1 MKNSYNSEIIIVA
14 RVCHTLKLLN
24 NFSVQQSMSNIKDKE
39 KSLNFRIKK
48 NADTKKTSNIM

>member
-1 MKNSYNSEIIIVA
+1 MKNNYNSEIIIVV
-14 RVCHTLKLLN
+14 RVYHTLKLLN
-24 NFSVQQSMSNIKDKE
+24 NSSVQQSMSDIMDKE